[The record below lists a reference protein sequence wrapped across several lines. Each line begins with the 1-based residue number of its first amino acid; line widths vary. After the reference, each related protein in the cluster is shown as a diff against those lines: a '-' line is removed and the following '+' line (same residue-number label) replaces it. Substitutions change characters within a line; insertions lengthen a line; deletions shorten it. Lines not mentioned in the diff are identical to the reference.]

1 MIVFNN
7 IDKADG
13 FEAGV
18 EEANKKLIE
27 IGIKL
32 EYNFITSY
40 VGVDGEYAYSLTVEK
55 VKEFDDGK
63 QLHLLQMWVCALG

>member
-40 VGVDGEYAYSLTVEK
+40 VGVDGEYAYTLTVEE

>member
-1 MIVFNN
+1 MIVFND
-7 IDKADG
+7 IAKADG
-13 FEAGV
+13 FEEGI

-63 QLHLLQMWVCALG
+63 QLHLL

>member
-1 MIVFNN
+1 MVIISFLS
-7 IDKADG
+7 DLSFLTLTEDLKLMKPRLY
-13 FEAGV
+13 
-18 EEANKKLIE
+18 ANKTSS
-27 IGIKL
+27 KL

-63 QLHLLQMWVCALG
+63 QLHLL

>member
-63 QLHLLQMWVCALG
+63 QLHLL

>member
-63 QLHLLQMWVCALG
+63 QLHLLQMWVCSLG

>member
-32 EYNFITSY
+32 EYNFIEDF
-40 VGVDGEYAYSLTVEK
+40 VCDDGEYAYTLTIERF
-55 VKEFDDGK
+55 KEFDDGK
-63 QLHLLQMWVCALG
+63 QLHLL